1 MILPS
6 LCLVSDH
13 KISGPVVKLVAL
25 LALAS
30 ISVVPRRHCVVINM
44 DKFVVR
50 IPKGETPKKAKPKEK
65 VYKQA
70 TIESLRRVVVI
81 EDILRCK
88 SILELPEQT
97 KENLLSA
104 LDELS
109 QKIPSREVLKSTKIG
124 HTVNKMRKHP
134 DPEVSS
140 VAAKVYTDWRT
151 FIEENVN
158 KPSIEVRSDKQSETL
173 RSNARRL
180 MAEALEVKEDC
191 GLIDNI
197 EREIFHQSSRLVSSS
212 YRRTVR
218 ALVFAFKHNPEVR
231 TQTKDNTLSV
241 NQLVSKYKK

>member
-1 MILPS
+1 
-6 LCLVSDH
+6 
-13 KISGPVVKLVAL
+13 
-25 LALAS
+25 
-30 ISVVPRRHCVVINM
+30 M

-50 IPKGETPKKAKPKEK
+50 APRGETPKKTKGKEK

-70 TIESLRRVVVI
+70 TIESLKRVVVI

-88 SILELPEQT
+88 SMLELPEQT
-97 KENLLSA
+97 SENLLLA
-104 LDELS
+104 LNELS

-134 DPEVSS
+134 DTEVSS
-140 VAAKVYTDWRT
+140 VAAKVYTEWRT
-151 FIEENVN
+151 FIEENLN

-180 MAEALEVKEDC
+180 MAEALEVKEDS

-197 EREIFHQSSRLVSSS
+197 EREIFHQSSRLVSGS

-218 ALVFAFKHNPEVR
+218 ALVFAFKHKPEIR

-241 NQLVSKYKK
+241 SQLVSQFKK